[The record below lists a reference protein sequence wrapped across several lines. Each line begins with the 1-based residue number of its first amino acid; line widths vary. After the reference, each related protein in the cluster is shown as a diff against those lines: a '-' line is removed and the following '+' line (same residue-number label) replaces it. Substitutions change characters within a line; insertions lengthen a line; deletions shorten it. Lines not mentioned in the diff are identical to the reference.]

1 MREAEVPGQFGR
13 RGEEGGGSLRD
24 PISVE
29 KSWARWHES
38 VIPAMAGSLK

>member
-29 KSWARWHES
+29 KSWAWCCAS
-38 VIPAMAGSLK
+38 VIPDTAGSVK